1 MWEWA
6 QPAEPRAKLTIVS
19 KHNMATQLMFVL
31 FMTFTSHNN
40 LSLFPLVSFPLEVK
54 YA

>member
-31 FMTFTSHNN
+31 FMAFTSHRN
-40 LSLFPLVSFPLEVK
+40 LSLFPLVSFP
-54 YA
+54 A

>member
-19 KHNMATQLMFVL
+19 KHNMATQLMFAL
-31 FMTFTSHNN
+31 FMLFMAFTSHKN
-40 LSLFPLVSFPLEVK
+40 LSLFPLVSFP
-54 YA
+54 A